1 MDRRFLRYY
10 EDELQHLR
18 DVGGE
23 FAKSHSGIAAKLGL
37 DAFTCSDPYVER
49 LLEGFAFLAARVQLK
64 LDAEFPHFTDHLL
77 ELLYPDYL
85 APTPS
90 MALVR
95 LQPDLRAG
103 LWATASSCPVAP
115 ICTAHWGRAPKA
127 AVPSAPLKTSPCG
140 RSKSRRCVTSPAPRS
155 RSATCLA
162 GRKSRRRCRSA

>member
-10 EDELQHLR
+10 ENELQHLR
-18 DVGGE
+18 DLGGE

-37 DAFTCSDPYVER
+37 DAITCSDPYVER

-64 LDAEFPHFTDHLL
+64 LDAEFPHFTEHLL
-77 ELLYPDYL
+77 DLLYPDYL

-103 LWATASSCPVAP
+103 SLGDGFVVPRGTRLHSRLGPRTQTR
-115 ICTAHWGRAPKA
+115 CTFTHRA
-127 AVPSAPLKTSPCG
+127 
-140 RSKSRRCVTSPAPRS
+140 
-155 RSATCLA
+155 
-162 GRKSRRRCRSA
+162 